1 MREAL
6 LRIAPVLHLTRVTTA
21 FGVVANT
28 WFVIL
33 WSLANREH
41 EPGAAD
47 LRGPLWLELLA
58 GALVALG
65 LFGFGAA
72 LNDIL
77 DLKRDRT
84 FHPERPLA
92 SGEIS
97 MEGAVAFVV
106 VAMIAAVLGATA
118 FGTGAVLLTL
128 VLQGAILAFN
138 AAGKFI
144 PAVGLV
150 SLGLI
155 YAGHMVV
162 PNVALRFL
170 WPVWLVMT
178 HALAVGLVTHR
189 MARKVPRLSRRA
201 LFAALLGWAFWS
213 GVIFWV
219 QWERSAPDSALW
231 PRWVSPWAALWPGLL
246 AVAFGIAAAERV
258 RRYGYGVRAAD
269 KIARYGFLWLALYAC
284 AWLLGAGRWREGL
297 LLAALALA
305 GFVGMTLLRELYGLV
320 EEPMRYRR

>member
-1 MREAL
+1 MRGAL

-33 WSLANREH
+33 WSLANRDH
-41 EPGAAD
+41 EPGAAA
-47 LRGPLWLELLA
+47 LTQAPLWVELLA

-84 FHPERPLA
+84 LHPERPLA

-97 MEGAVAFVV
+97 MEGAIAFVV
-106 VAMIAAVLGATA
+106 IAMISAVLGATA
-118 FGTGAVLLTL
+118 FGTGAALLTL

-178 HALAVGLVTHR
+178 HALAVGLITHR

-213 GVIFWV
+213 GAIFWV
-219 QWERSAPDSALW
+219 QWRRSA
-231 PRWVSPWAALWPGLL
+231 
-246 AVAFGIAAAERV
+246 
-258 RRYGYGVRAAD
+258 
-269 KIARYGFLWLALYAC
+269 
-284 AWLLGAGRWREGL
+284 
-297 LLAALALA
+297 
-305 GFVGMTLLRELYGLV
+305 
-320 EEPMRYRR
+320 

>member
-41 EPGAAD
+41 EPGAEG

-128 VLQGAILAFN
+128 VLQGAIL
-138 AAGKFI
+138 
-144 PAVGLV
+144 
-150 SLGLI
+150 
-155 YAGHMVV
+155 
-162 PNVALRFL
+162 
-170 WPVWLVMT
+170 
-178 HALAVGLVTHR
+178 
-189 MARKVPRLSRRA
+189 
-201 LFAALLGWAFWS
+201 
-213 GVIFWV
+213 
-219 QWERSAPDSALW
+219 
-231 PRWVSPWAALWPGLL
+231 
-246 AVAFGIAAAERV
+246 
-258 RRYGYGVRAAD
+258 
-269 KIARYGFLWLALYAC
+269 
-284 AWLLGAGRWREGL
+284 
-297 LLAALALA
+297 
-305 GFVGMTLLRELYGLV
+305 
-320 EEPMRYRR
+320 